1 MTVTLLTIAKS
12 IADYLAPYLPGVQ
25 WEEDPTQ
32 QGVTPPCAFV
42 QQRYANT
49 ERRQAGRKFQ
59 RIGLDITYLDN
70 YNLPNLQQKY
80 LAAAE
85 AIDPVL
91 DTIPYNNGT
100 ETTLIHT
107 FDREWRI
114 DEDALHYKFE
124 VRLWV
129 YIEEP
134 EVKMRTMDYDEEV
147 VTDGEKVRP

>member
-1 MTVTLLTIAKS
+1 M
-12 IADYLAPYLPGVQ
+12 
-25 WEEDPTQ
+25 Q
-32 QGVTPPCAFV
+32 Q
-42 QQRYANT
+42 
-49 ERRQAGRKFQ
+49 
-59 RIGLDITYLDN
+59 I
-70 YNLPNLQQKY
+70 Y

-85 AIDPVL
+85 ALDPVL

-124 VRLWV
+124 IRVWV